1 MKPKNFDIANPDWKQ
16 EIPVPVFEEKP
27 EYLDL
32 YWKAWDL
39 ARAHVKDIPGMPQ
52 NPYMDEAFI
61 ETDIWIWDTCFMMF
75 FCKYAANVFPG
86 IETLNNFYQPLYEGR
101 ELPELVVPANFPE
114 WTGLKEG
121 DRTRIVIHIPDNPPL
136 FAWAEYNYALLTGD
150 LEHIRTLLMEKQ
162 YLQKH
167 FAWLESLT
175 APILLQGSCRNVT
188 CLIKREDGYFWEGG
202 RSGMDNTP
210 RGRSGE
216 KAGAVHR
223 PNHPKMLWVDAI
235 SQQALSALFI
245 SKCAKLI
252 GEDALADTWMRKYEE
267 FKAKINRLYWDSK
280 DSMYYDIHED
290 THEFMKCLTPASYW
304 PLLACI
310 PDADQ
315 VNGMLRYLR
324 DPAKLGGKVPW
335 TTVSRDD
342 PDFNPENGQYWR
354 GSLWLPT
361 AYMGIKGL
369 ENYGHYDLANSC
381 ARRII
386 DHMSRTYR
394 DFSPHTI
401 WECYSPN
408 KAEPACP
415 PEGKGLVRPDFC
427 GWSALGPISLF
438 LENVI
443 GVSGVNAFTGT
454 VEWHLPPEIRGKIG
468 IRNLSFGD
476 TVTDLLYENGR
487 CSIRS
492 NRPYTLKINGN
503 AHSIPAGDSVL
514 EIS

>member
-1 MKPKNFDIANPDWKQ
+1 MKPRNFDIANPDWKK
-16 EIPVPVFEEKP
+16 EIPVPVFDENP

-32 YWKAWDL
+32 YWKAWEL

-75 FCKYAANVFPG
+75 FCKYAPNVFPG
-86 IETLNNFYQPLYEGR
+86 IETLNNFYQPLYDGR

-136 FAWAEYNYALLTGD
+136 FAWAEYNYALMTGD

-167 FAWLESLT
+167 FAWLESLKE
-175 APILLQGSCRNVT
+175 PVFLQGPCRNVT

-216 KAGAVHR
+216 KAGVVHR

-267 FKAKINRLYWDSK
+267 FKAKINRLYWDSG

-315 VNGMLRYLR
+315 VRGMVRYLQ
-324 DPAKLGGKVPW
+324 DPQKLGGKVPW

-354 GSLWLPT
+354 GSVWLPT

-369 ENYGHYDLANSC
+369 ENYGHHDLAHSC
-381 ARRII
+381 ARRIV
-386 DHMSRTYR
+386 DHMSRTYC

-408 KAEPACP
+408 KAEPASP

-443 GVSGVNAFTGT
+443 GISGVNAFTAT

-487 CSIRS
+487 CNIRS
-492 NRPYTLKINGN
+492 SRPYTLKINGN

-514 EIS
+514 EVS